1 MSNTNIDEHS
11 ITNNNERYV
20 TADDLT
26 VCDDSDERDD
36 DVEVV
41 VVVEDGDR
49 WSRVVLVNDA
59 ADPSSSSAAAYSIW
73 PQTRWLGQWCL
84 SALPSLCGDLFL
96 ELASNMISVLSDMIG
111 TGFHL
116 LSRPWK

>member
-1 MSNTNIDEHS
+1 MALIKYTSDSNLTSSRWDRIISASSLIPIIFQVVFSAMSNTNIDEHS

-41 VVVEDGDR
+41 AVVEDGDR
-49 WSRVVLVNDA
+49 
-59 ADPSSSSAAAYSIW
+59 
-73 PQTRWLGQWCL
+73 
-84 SALPSLCGDLFL
+84 
-96 ELASNMISVLSDMIG
+96 
-111 TGFHL
+111 
-116 LSRPWK
+116 

>member
-26 VCDDSDERDD
+26 VCDDSDESDD

-41 VVVEDGDR
+41 VEDGDR
-49 WSRVVLVNDA
+49 
-59 ADPSSSSAAAYSIW
+59 
-73 PQTRWLGQWCL
+73 
-84 SALPSLCGDLFL
+84 
-96 ELASNMISVLSDMIG
+96 
-111 TGFHL
+111 
-116 LSRPWK
+116 